1 MTLGSAA
8 EGWTAAKAHTKLKN
22 VLADVWRGL
31 WRLSRSELPWA
42 PRTLPT
48 FHELASEWF
57 ARQKVEGGR
66 RGAGLT
72 PSGKADL
79 EWRLCNHLLPAFAER
94 RVDQITVED
103 VDRYRLT
110 NVREGRLNAMS
121 INKTLTTLVAVLES
135 AVEHGLIDRNPARGR
150 RRRLPAATPRRP
162 WLDRA
167 AHVTALLDAARTLD
181 SGARYSPGQRRALLA
196 TLTFAGL
203 RIGEALNLRWDAV
216 DLARGTIAV
225 RAAKTDAGV
234 RTVNIVAV
242 LRDELATY
250 KASLDPAA
258 EAFIFATAT
267 GRRQGATTSADEC
280 WRR

>member
-8 EGWTAAKAHTKLKN
+8 DGWTAAKAHTKLKN

-48 FHELASEWF
+48 FHELASEWL
-57 ARQKVEGGR
+57 ARQKTEGGR
-66 RGAGLT
+66 RVGGLT
-72 PSGKADL
+72 ESGKTDL
-79 EWRLCNHLLPAFAER
+79 KWRLSTHLLTAFAHMR
-94 RVDQITVED
+94 LDAITIADVE
-103 VDRYRLT
+103 RYRLAK
-110 NVREGRLNAMS
+110 VREGKIGVTSN
-121 INKTLTTLVAVLES
+121 NKALTMLATVLET
-135 AVEHGLIDRNPARGR
+135 ALEHGLIGRNPARGR
-150 RRRLPAATPRRP
+150 RRRLPAVTPRRP

-167 AHVTALLDAARTLD
+167 AHATALLDAARTLN
-181 SGARYSPGQRRALLA
+181 SGARYSPGLRRAPLA
-196 TLTFAGL
+196 TLTFAGP
-203 RIGEALNLRWDAV
+203 RIGEALNLRRDAA

-234 RTVNIVAV
+234 RTVNILPV
-242 LRDELATY
+242 LREELATY